1 MPTSPALSQ
10 RLGHYFL
17 HTWHKSQAVH
27 HLLHTITSRHPLL
40 TCKSY
45 DIWFNHDVYSNSH
58 SSFLSHHHPL
68 YKCCSGATAQV
79 VVLLNFDCYTVLCQL
94 NIMNWLRLHVPHL
107 INDHKNKESEQ
118 MIPAVI
124 FNKKKELSI
133 YKRLPHTEWR
143 KGYLLHTCSRRKGVS
158 ILNGLACHTS
168 QYANA
173 FTNQGKVKNPIVIT
187 QMWPRSFLV
196 HCRWLILLNRR
207 QIPCSTMH
215 KTPCKVKKK
224 HCCPIRCFPYPSTP
238 DSQSAMYS
246 CIRPETKNTEIVAA
260 TIATRGAV
268 PFFFL
273 SFWSLIP

>member
-94 NIMNWLRLHVPHL
+94 NIMNWLRLYVPHL

-118 MIPAVI
+118 MIPALI
-124 FNKKKELSI
+124 FNKKKNCLSI
-133 YKRLPHTEWR
+133 KDFH
-143 KGYLLHTCSRRKGVS
+143 
-158 ILNGLACHTS
+158 ILNEGRGI
-168 QYANA
+168 
-173 FTNQGKVKNPIVIT
+173 F
-187 QMWPRSFLV
+187 
-196 HCRWLILLNRR
+196 
-207 QIPCSTMH
+207 STR
-215 KTPCKVKKK
+215 V
-224 HCCPIRCFPYPSTP
+224 
-238 DSQSAMYS
+238 
-246 CIRPETKNTEIVAA
+246 
-260 TIATRGAV
+260 RGERV
-268 PFFFL
+268 
-273 SFWSLIP
+273 